1 MPKIIEMKSII
12 ISVFITFFSITLVFS
27 QASERKFISIN
38 NKQMAYKTF
47 GLDERKANEP
57 ILVFESGL
65 GSGGGGYGSLF
76 PFIQKK
82 HPGIVYDR
90 NGIGESEIDTSIK
103 TDEDVIKRL
112 HDLLAALKISPPYLL
127 VGHSIGGPFIRL
139 YASMYPN
146 EVCGLF
152 FIDPTDFMLT
162 KDEDS
167 KVKIN
172 TSSSTGYRELFEI
185 NLKNIINDSSTSEGF
200 RNEAKRELNE
210 SSPEF
215 FKRYKSLQPLKD
227 IPVTVMISYN
237 KHIEDYET
245 KMNEKLKLGINLIP
259 WWKELDELRIKHYA
273 EMIKNNSNSQ
283 LVLLPRYSHGIH
295 QQDPKIVAEALSGIY
310 EKCRTSLKS
319 K

>member
-1 MPKIIEMKSII
+1 MKSII
-12 ISVFITFFSITLVFS
+12 IAVCITFFSITLVFS
-27 QASERKFISIN
+27 QTSERKFISIN

-47 GLDERKANEP
+47 GLDERKADEP
-57 ILVFESGL
+57 IVVFESGL

-76 PFIQKK
+76 PFVQKSFA
-82 HPGIVYDR
+82 GIVYDR

-112 HDLLAALKISPPYLL
+112 HDLLAALKINPPYLL

-162 KDEDS
+162 KEEDNR
-167 KVKIN
+167 VKIN
-172 TSSSTGYRELFEI
+172 TSSATGYRELFAI
-185 NLKNIINDSSTSEGF
+185 NLKNIIKDTSTSNGF
-200 RNEAKRELNE
+200 RNEAERELNE
-210 SSPEF
+210 STPDF
-215 FKRYKSLQPLKD
+215 FKKYKSLQPLKD

-237 KHIEDYET
+237 KHIEHYET
-245 KMNEKLKLGINLIP
+245 EMNENLKLGINLIP
-259 WWKELDELRIKHYA
+259 WWKELDELRINHYA
-273 EMIKNNSNSQ
+273 EMIKNNSNSR
-283 LVLLPRYSHGIH
+283 LILLPRYSHGIH
-295 QQDPKIVAEALSGIY
+295 QQDPKMVAKALIDTY
-310 EKCRTSLKS
+310 ENCLTSLKS